1 MSKISGRSDDMLII
15 RGVNVFPSQVEEVLL
30 EVKGTLPYYQ
40 LVVQREGVLDR
51 LEVRVEVSE
60 EYFSDE
66 MKKLHEMERMLERKL
81 ENLLGL
87 RAGVKL
93 VEPKT
98 LERSEG
104 KAKRVLDMRPKE

>member
-30 EVKGTLPYYQ
+30 EVKGTLPHYQ
-40 LVVQREGVLDR
+40 LVVRREGVLDR
-51 LEVRVEVSE
+51 LDVRVEVSE

-66 MKKLHEMERMLERKL
+66 MKKLHDMERMLERKL

-104 KAKRVLDMRPKE
+104 KAQRVLDMRPKE